1 MKLPSA
7 KLLILFL
14 LPLFFVCCSN
24 DDDTPDYPSAVTEL
38 VEAMSDKNRL
48 VTLLHTDRG
57 ETLTLDN
64 QPLKTARPD
73 TTYRCLCMYVKT
85 SETAVKVYKIETV
98 FSALPL
104 PTDKYKSHPK
114 SPVHII
120 SAWRSNRYINL
131 YLSYLTI
138 GADKH
143 AFGFCEDQVVT
154 EGDGTT
160 TIYVSLLHQRPETD
174 SEAFTEKLYISLPT
188 YQYAGVYDH
197 IVFTATTDQG
207 DITYRYDLP

>member
-1 MKLPSA
+1 MKLHSA
-7 KLLILFL
+7 KQLALLL

-24 DDDTPDYPSAVTEL
+24 DDDTPDYPSALTEL
-38 VEAMSDKNRL
+38 VEAMTDKNRL
-48 VTLLHTDRG
+48 VTLLRTDRG

-64 QPLKTARPD
+64 QQLKTARPD
-73 TTYRCLCMYVKT
+73 TTYRCLCMYAKT
-85 SETAVKVYKIETV
+85 NGTAVKVYKIETV

-104 PTDKYKSHPK
+104 PADKFKTHPK
-114 SPVHII
+114 SPVRII

-154 EGDGTT
+154 ESDGTT
-160 TIYVSLLHQRPETD
+160 TIHVSLLHQKPKAD

-188 YQYAGVYDH
+188 YQYAGLYDH
-197 IVFTATTDQG
+197 IAFTVTTDDG
-207 DITYRYDLP
+207 DAVYRYDLP